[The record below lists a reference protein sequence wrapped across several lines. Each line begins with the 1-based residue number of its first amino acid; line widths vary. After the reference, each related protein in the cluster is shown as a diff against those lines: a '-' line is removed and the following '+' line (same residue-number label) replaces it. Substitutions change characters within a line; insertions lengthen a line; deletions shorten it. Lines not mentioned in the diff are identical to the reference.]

1 MQMKNI
7 HNFLLLSSTAL
18 SSSSFFTIASATSRN
33 SNSNSNTNLRRQAIK
48 DSSRDQYS
56 HRWLEEDDIDGM
68 NCDSIRK

>member
-33 SNSNSNTNLRRQAIK
+33 SNSNTNLLRQAIIN
-48 DSSRDQYS
+48 SSRDQYS

>member
-7 HNFLLLSSTAL
+7 NNFLLLSSTAL
-18 SSSSFFTIASATSRN
+18 SLSSFFTIASATSP
-33 SNSNSNTNLRRQAIK
+33 NSNSNTNLLRQAVK
-48 DSSRDQYS
+48 NSSRDQYS

>member
-18 SSSSFFTIASATSRN
+18 SSSSSSFFTIASATSRN
-33 SNSNSNTNLRRQAIK
+33 SNSNTNLLRQAIK
-48 DSSRDQYS
+48 TSSRDQYS

>member
-33 SNSNSNTNLRRQAIK
+33 SNSNTNLLRQAIK
-48 DSSRDQYS
+48 TSSRDQYS

>member
-7 HNFLLLSSTAL
+7 DNFLLLSSTAL

-33 SNSNSNTNLRRQAIK
+33 SNSNTNLLRQAIK
-48 DSSRDQYS
+48 NSSRDQYS

>member
-1 MQMKNI
+1 MQMKTI
-7 HNFLLLSSTAL
+7 KNFLLLSSTAL

-33 SNSNSNTNLRRQAIK
+33 SNSNTNLLRQAIK
-48 DSSRDQYS
+48 NSSRDQYS

>member
-18 SSSSFFTIASATSRN
+18 SSSSLFTIASATSRN
-33 SNSNSNTNLRRQAIK
+33 SNSNTKLLRQAIK
-48 DSSRDQYS
+48 YSSRDQYS

>member
-33 SNSNSNTNLRRQAIK
+33 SNSNTNLLRQAIK
-48 DSSRDQYS
+48 NSSRDQYS

>member
-1 MQMKNI
+1 MQMKSIN
-7 HNFLLLSSTAL
+7 NFLLLSSTAL

-33 SNSNSNTNLRRQAIK
+33 SNSNTNLLRQAIK
-48 DSSRDQYS
+48 NSSRDQYS

>member
-7 HNFLLLSSTAL
+7 NNFLLLLSTAL

-33 SNSNSNTNLRRQAIK
+33 SNSNTNLLRQAIK
-48 DSSRDQYS
+48 TSSRDQYS

>member
-7 HNFLLLSSTAL
+7 NNFLLLSSTAL
-18 SSSSFFTIASATSRN
+18 SLSSFFTIASATSP
-33 SNSNSNTNLRRQAIK
+33 NSNSNTNLLRH
-48 DSSRDQYS
+48 SSRDQYS

>member
-1 MQMKNI
+1 MQMKSI

-33 SNSNSNTNLRRQAIK
+33 SNSNTNLLRQAIK
-48 DSSRDQYS
+48 NSSRDQYS